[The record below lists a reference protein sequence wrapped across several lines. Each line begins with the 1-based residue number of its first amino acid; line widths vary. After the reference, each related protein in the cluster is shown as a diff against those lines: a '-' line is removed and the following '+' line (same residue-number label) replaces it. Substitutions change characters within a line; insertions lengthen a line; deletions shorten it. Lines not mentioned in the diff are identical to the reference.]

1 MTNPTNSS
9 PNPNSRNKL
18 KLEAV
23 LKLVAAHPF
32 KALLELPPEEVL
44 DFFHSRVGEALLL
57 GLSELKRRELEGL
70 MSSRDKHTEVV
81 DQLFE
86 VRGICIVCQL
96 MLDLPEK
103 VKEYVKATREAK

>member
-1 MTNPTNSS
+1 MTNPINSS

-44 DFFHSRVGEALLL
+44 DFFHSRTGEALLL
-57 GLSELKRRELEGL
+57 GLSELKRRELDGL
-70 MSSRDKHTEVV
+70 MSSSLKHVDVV
-81 DQLFE
+81 DKFFE
-86 VRGICIVCQL
+86 TRGIGSVCDIL
-96 MLDLPEK
+96 IKLPED
-103 VKEYVKATREAK
+103 VKNYLKAIREAK